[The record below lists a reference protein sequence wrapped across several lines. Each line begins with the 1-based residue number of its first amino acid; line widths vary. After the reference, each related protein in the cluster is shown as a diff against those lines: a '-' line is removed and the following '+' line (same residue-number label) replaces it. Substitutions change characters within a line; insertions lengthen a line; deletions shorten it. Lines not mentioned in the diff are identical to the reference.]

1 MYMSIILISIL
12 TILLLSR
19 ILQRQLS
26 IPLPIGIMTLTLL
39 VYSFAPHLINLS
51 ASENFDEILL
61 LILPLIL
68 LPDAMNF
75 KLRDLKKHGIA
86 IFYLSFVAV
95 VLSIIAGIVLNFT
108 TPSEYTFSIGMLIS
122 LFAMVLATDA
132 VSVSSIF
139 SQFELP
145 HSLKVLTEGESLF
158 NDATA
163 MIAFLFIGLPLM
175 NGAEIT
181 AVDVSMILLKVIAG
195 SLVIGLI
202 VGYVA
207 KVLLGWLHTV
217 VDEFIVILLT
227 GYSAFVIA
235 ELHAIHVSGILSLIV
250 AVMTIQYFIA
260 KDLKKFSDD
269 DDIINDT
276 STRKLS
282 SHERFITTKARIE
295 ANKQS
300 IAFFALFANA
310 LLFVTLA
317 ELIEIDKLLLYYKE
331 IIILFLVTT
340 AIRAV
345 MMLKFSFISRASDS
359 ITNVNYR
366 WWAILTFAGIK
377 GGLSIIMVHHLPES
391 FIYKEMFTQ
400 VVMGVILLSI
410 FVYAGALMAVI
421 GFYKDAFKKDI
432 KLENLH

>member
-1 MYMSIILISIL
+1 MSIVLISIL

-19 ILQRQLS
+19 VLQRQFS
-26 IPLPIGIMTLTLL
+26 VPLPIGIMSLTLL
-39 VYSFAPHLINLS
+39 VYSLMPELINLS
-51 ASENFDEILL
+51 ANERFDEILL
-61 LILPLIL
+61 LLLPLIL

-75 KLRDLKKHGIA
+75 QLKDLKKHALA

-95 VLSIIAGIVLNFT
+95 VLSIVAGIILNFA
-108 TPSEYTFSIGMLIS
+108 TPSEYAFTVGMLIS

-181 AVDVSMILLKVIAG
+181 ATDVSFILVKVLAG
-195 SLVIGLI
+195 SLI
-202 VGYVA
+202 VGVVVGYIA
-207 KVLLGWLHTV
+207 KVVLGWLHTV
-217 VDEFIVILLT
+217 VDEFIIILLT
-227 GYSAFVIA
+227 GYTAFVIA
-235 ELHAIHVSGILSLIV
+235 ELHAIHVSGILALIA
-250 AVMTIQYFIA
+250 AVMTLKYFIN
-260 KDLKKFSDD
+260 KNLNQFSVDEEIVNDD
-269 DDIINDT
+269 

-282 SHERFITTKARIE
+282 SRERLITTQARLD

-317 ELIEIDKLLLYYKE
+317 ELIEIDKLLMYAEE

-340 AIRAV
+340 AIRAA
-345 MMLKFSFISRASDS
+345 MMLKFSFIARSSDR
-359 ITNVNYR
+359 ITNINYR
-366 WWAILTFAGIK
+366 WWVVLTLSGIK
-377 GGLSIIMVHHLPES
+377 GGLSIIMVHHLPDT
-391 FIYKEMFTQ
+391 FVYKEMFTQ
-400 VVMGVILLSI
+400 IVMGVILLSI
-410 FVYAGALMAVI
+410 FVYAAGLIGVI
-421 GFYKDAFKKDI
+421 AYYKEAFKKDI
-432 KLENLH
+432 ELEKLPH

>member
-1 MYMSIILISIL
+1 MSIVLISIL

-19 ILQRQLS
+19 VLQRQLS
-26 IPLPIGIMTLTLL
+26 VPLPIGIMSLTLL
-39 VYSFAPHLINLS
+39 LYSFMPDLINLS
-51 ASENFDEILL
+51 AHEQFDEILL
-61 LILPLIL
+61 LLLPLIL
-68 LPDAMNF
+68 LPDTMNF
-75 KLRDLKKHGIA
+75 KLKDLKKHA
-86 IFYLSFVAV
+86 LSIFYLSFVAV
-95 VLSIIAGIVLNFT
+95 VLSIIAGIILNFA
-108 TPSEYTFSIGMLIS
+108 TPSEYTFTIGMLIS

-181 AVDVSMILLKVIAG
+181 ATDVSFILVKVLVG
-195 SLVIGLI
+195 SLIIGVI
-202 VGYVA
+202 VGYIA
-207 KVLLGWLHTV
+207 KVVLGWLHTV
-217 VDEFIVILLT
+217 VDEFIIILLT
-227 GYSAFVIA
+227 GYTAFVVA
-235 ELHAIHVSGILSLIV
+235 ELHAIHVSGILALI
-250 AVMTIQYFIA
+250 AAIMTLKYFIN
-260 KDLKKFSDD
+260 KNLSQFSND
-269 DDIINDT
+269 DDIIKDDT
-276 STRKLS
+276 KRRLS
-282 SHERFITTKARIE
+282 SRERLITTQARIE

-317 ELIEIDKLLLYYKE
+317 ELIQIDKLLVYSKE

-345 MMLKFSFISRASDS
+345 MMLKFSFITRASDRMTS
-359 ITNVNYR
+359 VNYR
-366 WWAILTFAGIK
+366 WWVVLTFSGIK
-377 GGLSIIMVHHLPES
+377 GGLSIIMVHHLPDT

-410 FVYAGALMAVI
+410 FVYAAGLIAVI
-421 GFYKDAFKKDI
+421 GYYKEAFKKDI
-432 KLENLH
+432 ELEKLPH

>member
-1 MYMSIILISIL
+1 MSIVLISIL

-19 ILQRQLS
+19 VLQRQLS
-26 IPLPIGIMTLTLL
+26 VPLPIGIMSLTLL
-39 VYSFAPHLINLS
+39 VYSLMPEFINLS
-51 ASENFDEILL
+51 ANKRFDEILL
-61 LILPLIL
+61 LLLPLIL

-75 KLRDLKKHGIA
+75 QLKDLKKHALA

-95 VLSIIAGIVLNFT
+95 VLSIVAGIILNFA
-108 TPSEYTFSIGMLIS
+108 TPSEYAFTIGMLIS

-181 AVDVSMILLKVIAG
+181 AIDVSFILVKVLAG
-195 SLVIGLI
+195 SLVIGVV
-202 VGYVA
+202 VGYIA
-207 KVLLGWLHTV
+207 KIVLSWLHTV
-217 VDEFIVILLT
+217 VDEFIIILLT
-227 GYSAFVIA
+227 GYTAFVIA
-235 ELHAIHVSGILSLIV
+235 ELHAIHVSGILALI
-250 AVMTIQYFIA
+250 AAIMTLKFFIN
-260 KDLKKFSDD
+260 KNLTQFSVDEEIVNDD
-269 DDIINDT
+269 TTN
-276 STRKLS
+276 KLS
-282 SHERFITTKARIE
+282 SRERLITTRARLD

-317 ELIEIDKLLLYYKE
+317 ELIEIDKLLMYAEE

-340 AIRAV
+340 AIRAA
-345 MMLKFSFISRASDS
+345 MMLKFSFISRSSDR
-359 ITNVNYR
+359 ITNINYR
-366 WWAILTFAGIK
+366 WWVVLTLSGIK
-377 GGLSIIMVHHLPES
+377 GGLSIIMVHHLPDT
-391 FIYKEMFTQ
+391 FVYKEMFTQ

-410 FVYAGALMAVI
+410 FVYAAGLIGVI
-421 GFYKDAFKKDI
+421 AYYKEAFKKDI
-432 KLENLH
+432 ELEKLPH

>member
-1 MYMSIILISIL
+1 MSIVLISIL

-19 ILQRQLS
+19 VLQRQLS
-26 IPLPIGIMTLTLL
+26 VPLPIGIMSLTLL
-39 VYSFAPHLINLS
+39 VYSFMPELINLS
-51 ASENFDEILL
+51 AHEQFDEILL
-61 LILPLIL
+61 LLLPLIL

-75 KLRDLKKHGIA
+75 KLKDLKKHGLA

-95 VLSIIAGIVLNFT
+95 VLSIIAGIVLNFA
-108 TPSEYTFSIGMLIS
+108 TPSEYTFTIGMLIS

-181 AVDVSMILLKVIAG
+181 AVDVSFILVKVLLG
-195 SLVIGLI
+195 SLLIGVI
-202 VGYVA
+202 VGYIA
-207 KVLLGWLHTV
+207 KVILGWLHTV
-217 VDEFIVILLT
+217 VDEFIIILLT
-227 GYSAFVIA
+227 GYTAFVIA
-235 ELHAIHVSGILSLIV
+235 ELHAIHVSGILALI
-250 AVMTIQYFIA
+250 AAIMTLKYFIN
-260 KDLKKFSDD
+260 KNLNQFSDD
-269 DDIINDT
+269 EEIVSDDT
-276 STRKLS
+276 QRKLS
-282 SHERFITTKARIE
+282 SRERFITTQARID

-317 ELIEIDKLLLYYKE
+317 ELIEIDKLLTYANE

-340 AIRAV
+340 AIRAA
-345 MMLKFSFISRASDS
+345 MMLKFSFISRSS
-359 ITNVNYR
+359 ERITNINYR
-366 WWAILTFAGIK
+366 WWVVLTFSGIK
-377 GGLSIIMVHHLPES
+377 GGLSIIMVHHLPDT

-400 VVMGVILLSI
+400 IVMGVILLSI
-410 FVYAGALMAVI
+410 FVYAAGLIAVI
-421 GFYKDAFKKDI
+421 GYYKDAFKKDI
-432 KLENLH
+432 ALEKLPH

>member
-1 MYMSIILISIL
+1 MSIILISIL

-19 ILQRQLS
+19 ILQRQFS
-26 IPLPIGIMTLTLL
+26 VPLPIGIMSLTLL
-39 VYSFAPHLINLS
+39 TYSFFPEVINLS
-51 ASENFDEILL
+51 AQENFDEILL
-61 LILPLIL
+61 LLLPLIL

-75 KLRDLKKHGIA
+75 KLRDLKKHALA

-95 VLSIIAGIVLNFT
+95 VLSIIAGIVLNFA
-108 TPSEYTFSIGMLIS
+108 TPSEYTFTIGMLIS

-175 NGAEIT
+175 SGVEIT
-181 AVDVSMILLKVIAG
+181 AGDVSFILFKVVVG
-195 SLVIGLI
+195 SVIIGLVI
-202 VGYVA
+202 GYVA
-207 KVLLGWLHTV
+207 KVLLGILHTV

-235 ELHAIHVSGILSLIV
+235 ELHAIHVSGILALIT
-250 AVMTIQYFIA
+250 AVMTVQYFIS

-276 STRKLS
+276 TTRKLS
-282 SHERFITTKARIE
+282 SHERYITTKARIE

-317 ELIEIDKLLLYYKE
+317 ELIEIDKLLQYSSE

-345 MMLKFSFISRASDS
+345 MMLKFSFISRASEK

-366 WWAILTFAGIK
+366 WWAVLTFSGIK
-377 GGLSIIMVHHLPES
+377 GGLSIIMVHHLPDT

-410 FVYAGALMAVI
+410 FVYAGGLIAVI
-421 GFYKDAFKKDI
+421 GYYKKEFKNDI
-432 KLENLH
+432 ALEKRPH

>member
-1 MYMSIILISIL
+1 MSIVLISIL

-19 ILQRQLS
+19 VLQRRFS
-26 IPLPIGIMTLTLL
+26 IPLPIGIMSLTLIT
-39 VYSFAPHLINLS
+39 YTYMPELINLS
-51 ASENFDEILL
+51 AHEQFDEILL
-61 LILPLIL
+61 LLLPLIL

-95 VLSIIAGIVLNFT
+95 VLSIIAGIVLNYA
-108 TPSEYTFSIGMLIS
+108 SVYDYTFTVGMLIS

-175 NGAEIT
+175 GGAEIT
-181 AVDVSMILLKVIAG
+181 AVDVSFILVKVLAG
-195 SLVIGLI
+195 SLVIGFI
-202 VGYVA
+202 VGYLARIV
-207 KVLLGWLHTV
+207 LGWLHTV
-217 VDEFIVILLT
+217 VDEFIVILLA
-227 GYSAFVIA
+227 GYAAFVIA
-235 ELHAIHVSGILSLIV
+235 ELHAIHVSGILSLIA
-250 AVMTIQYFIA
+250 AVMTLQFYIN
-260 KDLKKFSDD
+260 KDLSRFSEDEEIISDD
-269 DDIINDT
+269 T
-276 STRKLS
+276 QRRLS
-282 SHERFITTKARIE
+282 SRERLITTKARID

-317 ELIEIDKLLLYYKE
+317 ELIELEKLFNYTYE
-331 IIILFLVTT
+331 IIGLFLITT
-340 AIRAV
+340 VIRAM
-345 MMLKFSFISRASDS
+345 MMLKFSFISRASDR

-366 WWAILTFAGIK
+366 WWAVLTLSGIK
-377 GGLSIIMVHHLPES
+377 GGLSIIMVHHLPDT
-391 FIYKEMFTQ
+391 FVYKEMFTQ

-410 FVYAGALMAVI
+410 FVYAIGLIAVI
-421 GFYKDAFKKDI
+421 GYYKDAFKKDM
-432 KLENLH
+432 KLEDTAH

>member
-1 MYMSIILISIL
+1 MSIVLISIL

-26 IPLPIGIMTLTLL
+26 IPLPIGIMSLTLL
-39 VYSFAPHLINLS
+39 IYSFAPQMINLS
-51 ASENFDEILL
+51 ATENFDEILL

-75 KLRDLKKHGIA
+75 KLRDLKKHGLA

-95 VLSIIAGIVLNFT
+95 ILSIIAGIIL
-108 TPSEYTFSIGMLIS
+108 EYTVPSQYTFTIGMLIS

-175 NGAEIT
+175 NGTEISFG
-181 AVDVSMILLKVIAG
+181 DVSLILLKVVVG
-195 SLVIGLI
+195 SVIIGLI
-202 VGYVA
+202 VGYIA
-207 KVLLGWLHTV
+207 KTFLGLLHTV

-235 ELHAIHVSGILSLIV
+235 ELHAIHVSGILALIA
-250 AVMTIQYFIA
+250 AVMTVQYYIS

-269 DDIINDT
+269 DDIINDDT
-276 STRKLS
+276 TRKLS

-317 ELIEIDKLLLYYKE
+317 ELIEVDKLLYYSGE

-340 AIRAV
+340 AIRAL
-345 MMLKFSFISRASDS
+345 MMLKFSFISRASDK

-366 WWAILTFAGIK
+366 WWAVLTFSGIK
-377 GGLSIIMVHHLPES
+377 GGLSIIMVHHLPDT

-410 FVYAGALMAVI
+410 FVYAAGLMAII
-421 GFYKDAFKKDI
+421 GFYKRDFKEDI
-432 KLENLH
+432 QREKLPH

>member
-1 MYMSIILISIL
+1 MSIILISIL
-12 TILLLSR
+12 SILLLSR
-19 ILQRQLS
+19 VLQRQFS
-26 IPLPIGIMTLTLL
+26 VPLPIGIMSLTLA
-39 VYSFAPHLINLS
+39 VYSFSPELINLS
-51 ASENFDEILL
+51 ANEHFDEILL
-61 LILPLIL
+61 LLLPLIL

-75 KLRDLKKHGIA
+75 KLQDLKKHGIA

-95 VLSIIAGIVLNFT
+95 VLSIIAGIVLNFA
-108 TPSEYTFSIGMLIS
+108 TPSEYTFTIGMLIS

-175 NGAEIT
+175 SGTEIT
-181 AVDVSMILLKVIAG
+181 AGDVSFILAKVLIG
-195 SLVIGLI
+195 SLIIGLVIGYI
-202 VGYVA
+202 A
-207 KVLLGWLHTV
+207 KTLLGWLHTV

-235 ELHAIHVSGILSLIV
+235 ELHAIHVSGILALIS
-250 AVMTIQYFIA
+250 AVMTVQYFIS
-260 KDLKKFSDD
+260 KDLQKFSDD

-276 STRKLS
+276 TSRKLS
-282 SHERFITTKARIE
+282 KHERFITTKARIE

-317 ELIEIDKLLLYYKE
+317 ELIEIEKLLTYSKE
-331 IIILFLVTT
+331 IIVLFLITT
-340 AIRAV
+340 AIRAL
-345 MMLKFSFISRASDS
+345 MMLKFSFISRASEK

-366 WWAILTFAGIK
+366 WWAVLTFSGIK
-377 GGLSIIMVHHLPES
+377 GGLSIIMVHHLPDT

-410 FVYAGALMAVI
+410 FLYAASLMVVI
-421 GFYKDAFKKDI
+421 GYYKKEFKADI
-432 KLENLH
+432 ELEKHPH

>member
-1 MYMSIILISIL
+1 MSIVLISIL

-19 ILQRQLS
+19 VLQRQLS
-26 IPLPIGIMTLTLL
+26 IPLPIGIMSLTL
-39 VYSFAPHLINLS
+39 VTYTYMPEIINLS
-51 ASENFDEILL
+51 ASEQFDEILL
-61 LILPLIL
+61 LLLPLIL

-95 VLSIIAGIVLNFT
+95 VLSIVAGIVLNFASA
-108 TPSEYTFSIGMLIS
+108 SEYTFTIGMLIS

-175 NGAEIT
+175 SGAEIT
-181 AVDVSMILLKVIAG
+181 AVDVSFILVKVVFG
-195 SLVIGLI
+195 SLLIGFI
-202 VGYVA
+202 VGYIA
-207 KVLLGWLHTV
+207 KIVLSWLHTV
-217 VDEFIVILLT
+217 IDEFIVILLA
-227 GYSAFVIA
+227 GYAAFVIA
-235 ELHAIHVSGILSLIV
+235 ELHAIHVSGILSLI
-250 AVMTIQYFIA
+250 AAIMTLQYYIN
-260 KDLKKFSDD
+260 KTLKQFSEDEVLISD
-269 DDIINDT
+269 NAPHKLN
-276 STRKLS
+276 TR
-282 SHERFITTKARIE
+282 ERHITTQARLD

-317 ELIEIDKLLLYYKE
+317 ELIEIDKLLGYSYE
-331 IIILFLVTT
+331 IVLLFLVTT
-340 AIRAV
+340 LIRAL
-345 MMLKFSFISRASDS
+345 MMLKFSFISRASDR

-366 WWAILTFAGIK
+366 WWAVLTFSGIK
-377 GGLSIIMVHHLPES
+377 GGLSIIMVHHLPDT
-391 FIYKEMFTQ
+391 FVYKEMFTQ

-410 FVYAGALMAVI
+410 FVYAAGLIAVI
-421 GFYKDAFKKDI
+421 AYYKDAFKKDME
-432 KLENLH
+432 LERVPH

>member
-1 MYMSIILISIL
+1 MSIVLISIL
-12 TILLLSR
+12 TILLLAR
-19 ILQRQLS
+19 ILQRQLFV
-26 IPLPIGIMTLTLL
+26 PLPIGIMSLTLL
-39 VYSFAPHLINLS
+39 IYSFFPEVINL
-51 ASENFDEILL
+51 AAQENFDEILL
-61 LILPLIL
+61 LLLPLIL

-75 KLRDLKKHGIA
+75 KLRDLKKHALA

-95 VLSIIAGIVLNFT
+95 ILSILAGIVLNFA
-108 TPSEYTFSIGMLIS
+108 TPSEYTFTIGMLIS

-163 MIAFLFIGLPLM
+163 MIAFMFIGLPLM
-175 NGAEIT
+175 QGEVIT
-181 AVDVSMILLKVIAG
+181 SVDVSLILLKVVGGAV
-195 SLVIGLI
+195 VIGLI
-202 VGYVA
+202 VGFAA
-207 KVLLGWLHTV
+207 KYLLSILHTV

-235 ELHAIHVSGILSLIV
+235 ELHAVHVSGILALIT
-250 AVMTIQYFIA
+250 AVMTVQYFIS

-269 DDIINDT
+269 DDIINDD
-276 STRKLS
+276 STRKLNT
-282 SHERFITTKARIE
+282 HDRFLTTKARIE

-317 ELIEIDKLLLYYKE
+317 ELIEIEKLLTYSTE
-331 IIILFLVTT
+331 IIVLFLVTT
-340 AIRAV
+340 GIRAI
-345 MMLKFSFISRASDS
+345 MMLKFAFISRSMEK
-359 ITNVNYR
+359 ITSVNYR
-366 WWAILTFAGIK
+366 WWAVLTLSGIK
-377 GGLSIIMVHHLPES
+377 GGLSIIMVHHLPDT

-410 FVYAGALMAVI
+410 FVYAGGLIAVI
-421 GFYKDAFKKDI
+421 GYYKKDFKKDI
-432 KLENLH
+432 ELEKLPH

>member
-1 MYMSIILISIL
+1 MSIVLISIL
-12 TILLLSR
+12 AILLLSR
-19 ILQRQLS
+19 VFQRQFS
-26 IPLPIGIMTLTLL
+26 IPLPIGIMSLTLL
-39 VYSFAPHLINLS
+39 LYSFFPEFINLS
-51 ASENFDEILL
+51 AQENFDEILL
-61 LILPLIL
+61 LLLPLIL

-75 KLRDLKKHGIA
+75 KLRDLKKHGLA

-95 VLSIIAGIVLNFT
+95 ILSILAGIILDFA
-108 TPSEYTFSIGMLIS
+108 TPSEYTFTIGMLIS

-175 NGAEIT
+175 SGVDIT
-181 AVDVSMILLKVIAG
+181 AVDVSFILAKVVVG
-195 SLVIGLI
+195 SLLIGLVI
-202 VGYVA
+202 GYVA
-207 KVLLGWLHTV
+207 KTVLGWLHTV
-217 VDEFIVILLT
+217 VDEFIIILLT

-235 ELHAIHVSGILSLIV
+235 ELHAIHVSGILALIS
-250 AVMTIQYFIA
+250 AVMTVQYFISR
-260 KDLKKFSDD
+260 DLKKFSDD

-276 STRKLS
+276 TTRKLS

-300 IAFFALFANA
+300 IAFFALFGNA
-310 LLFVTLA
+310 ILFVTLA
-317 ELIEIDKLLLYYKE
+317 ELIEVEKLFNYASE
-331 IIILFLVTT
+331 IIILFAVTT
-340 AIRAV
+340 IIRAL
-345 MMLKFSFISRASDS
+345 MMLKFSFISRASDK

-366 WWAILTFAGIK
+366 WWAVLTFSGIK
-377 GGLSIIMVHHLPES
+377 GGLSIIMVHHLPDT
-391 FIYKEMFTQ
+391 FVYKEMFTQ

-410 FVYAGALMAVI
+410 FVYAAGLIAVI
-421 GFYKDAFKKDI
+421 AYYKDEFKKDI
-432 KLENLH
+432 ELEKLPH

>member
-1 MYMSIILISIL
+1 MSIILISIL
-12 TILLLSR
+12 SILLLSR
-19 ILQRQLS
+19 ILQRQFS
-26 IPLPIGIMTLTLL
+26 IPLPIGIMSLTLG

-51 ASENFDEILL
+51 VHEQFDEILL
-61 LILPLIL
+61 LLLPLIL

-75 KLRDLKKHGIA
+75 KLRDLKKHGLA

-95 VLSIIAGIVLNFT
+95 VLSILAGILLNFSA
-108 TPSEYTFSIGMLIS
+108 PSQYSFTIGMLIS

-132 VSVSSIF
+132 VSVSAIF

-175 NGAEIT
+175 RGVEIT
-181 AVDVSMILLKVIAG
+181 PVDLSFILAKVFIG
-195 SLVIGLI
+195 SLLIGVI
-202 VGYVA
+202 VGYLA

-235 ELHAIHVSGILSLIV
+235 ELHAIHVSGILALIS
-250 AVMTIQYFIA
+250 AVMTVQYFIS

-282 SHERFITTKARIE
+282 SRERFITTKARIE

-317 ELIEIDKLLLYYKE
+317 ELIEIDKLLTYANE

-340 AIRAV
+340 LIRAL
-345 MMLKFSFISRASDS
+345 MMLKFSFISRASDK

-366 WWAILTFAGIK
+366 WWAVLTFSGIK
-377 GGLSIIMVHHLPES
+377 GGLSIIMVHQLPDT

-410 FVYAGALMAVI
+410 FVYAGGLMAVI
-421 GFYKDAFKKDI
+421 GYYKDDFKKDI
-432 KLENLH
+432 EAEKLPH